1 MKTVY
6 DFVKHLDTQNTHL
19 KAHTKD
25 ILEQRYQHL
34 VRLHPDLHRAEL
46 HMFAK
51 RGQSEVHLIVHDSKH
66 RLLEAHAK
74 GRHLDQSI
82 YRCFGRAERQLAK
95 PKHLKKVA

>member
-6 DFVKHLDTQNTHL
+6 EFTKHLETQNTHL
-19 KAHTKD
+19 KASTKKV
-25 ILEQRYQHL
+25 LQQRYQHL
-34 VRLHPDLHRAEL
+34 IRLHPDLYRAEL
-46 HMFAK
+46 HMSAV

-82 YRCFGRAERQLAK
+82 YRCFERAERQLAK
-95 PKHLKKVA
+95 PKHLKKAA